1 MKFNAEKTMVPNG
14 FSAINYMMTALF
26 LGAVWGFFEVIFKD
40 VIGMGGK
47 PFASAIMT
55 GIGVALMAFGYALFK
70 RPGMFF
76 TIAVLTIFARMII
89 VPVLGC
95 SPMCRANSVVALAL
109 LGASSTLAFGLASRF
124 SKNPL
129 KSGGLTAGAGALLS
143 GALFYPAGLACAPC
157 QYLQNFVNSGGF
169 STFMTVEVI
178 GWAVFSAVLF
188 YPGYL
193 AGTKAVEAVNSWRE
207 ARPVPYYAALAT
219 GSVAMMIATGLILLP

>member
-1 MKFNAEKTMVPNG
+1 MSSNETIKPAG
-14 FSAINYMMTALF
+14 FSAFNYILTALF

-40 VIGMGGK
+40 VFSMGGK
-47 PFASAIMT
+47 PFASATMT
-55 GIGVALMAFGYALFK
+55 GIGLALMAFGYALFK

-76 TIAVLTIFARMII
+76 TIAVFTIFARMII

-109 LGASSTLAFGLASRF
+109 LGASTTLAFGLASRF
-124 SKNPL
+124 SKNTL
-129 KSGGLTAGAGALLS
+129 KTGGLTAGAGVLLS
-143 GALFYPAGLACAPC
+143 GAIFYPAGLACAPC

-169 STFMTVEVI
+169 ATFMTVEVI

-193 AGTKAVEAVNSWRE
+193 AGTKAVETVNSWRE

-219 GSVAMMIATGLILLP
+219 GIVAMMLATGLILLP